1 MVVVAVEKWTPE
13 RRRQLTRTALVE
25 AAAVVF
31 ARRGFHGASL
41 DEIADTAGF
50 TRGAIYKNFDGKED
64 LFFAVIDHHNHIAL
78 HAFQEE
84 FEGGGALA
92 TLDASKLASTWRDIL
107 ARDTDYLALDLEF
120 RLYAIRNPDVRERF
134 AAHQRKT
141 RATIARFI
149 EEQARAAG
157 LQITLPVTTLAA
169 IVDAASEGLLQSTY
183 LDPSEDNLFQAFLEI
198 LIPAVV
204 GAAAPESPP
213 VKPGNGFPSR

>member
-50 TRGAIYKNFDGKED
+50 TRGAIYKNFEGKED
-64 LFFAVIDHHNHIAL
+64 LFFAVIDHHNDIAL

-107 ARDTDYLALDLEF
+107 TRDTDYLALDLEF

-134 AAHQRKT
+134 AAHQRQT

-157 LQITLPVTTLAA
+157 FQITLPVTTLAA

-183 LDPSEDNLFQAFLEI
+183 LDPSEDNLFQSFLEI

-204 GAAAPESPP
+204 GAPAADPP
-213 VKPGNGFPSR
+213 AVKPGNGFQSR